1 MQTRSISRILVPID
15 FSRRSGEAAR
25 YARSLA
31 EQFQAELLF
40 AHVVD
45 GNPFAFAMIE
55 PSGVS
60 LEHAAETRRSAAQK
74 ALCAFLHAELAGA
87 PINSLVTEGK
97 PAEQILNLL
106 QARQADMI
114 VMPTQGHNRIR
125 QFLIGSI
132 TAKVLHDSPA
142 PVWTGVHLE
151 DSRTFPD
158 FRLER
163 ILCAVDFGAQTSAVL
178 TWGAELADAF
188 GASVSVL
195 HVMPDPT
202 AWTDELRDQAPHA
215 LRVEAMRER
224 LQEAM
229 RPVGLTATAAI
240 EYGDPHKAVTAAAS
254 RQNANLLIIGRGCSD
269 DMIGRLK
276 AQAYA
281 IVRQSPCPV
290 LSV

>member
-1 MQTRSISRILVPID
+1 MRSISRILVPID

-25 YARSLA
+25 YARLLA
-31 EQFQAELLF
+31 EQFLAELLF
-40 AHVVD
+40 VHVVD
-45 GNPFAFAMIE
+45 GNPFAFAMVE

-60 LEHAAETRRSAAQK
+60 LEHAAEGRRTEAQK
-74 ALCAFLHAELAGA
+74 ALCAFLQAELGGHTVH
-87 PINSLVTEGK
+87 SLVAEGK
-97 PAEQILNLL
+97 PAEQILHVL
-106 QARQADMI
+106 QAKRADMI

-151 DSRTFPD
+151 ESRTFPD
-158 FRLER
+158 IHLRR
-163 ILCAVDFGAQTSAVL
+163 ILCAVDFGPQSTAVL
-178 TWGAELADAF
+178 TWGAELASAF
-188 GASVSVL
+188 GAPVSAI

-202 AWTDELRDQAPHA
+202 AWTDDGRDQAAQA
-215 LRVEAMRER
+215 LRVEGMRER
-224 LQEAM
+224 LREAM
-229 RPVGLTATAAI
+229 RPLGLTGDASI
-240 EYGDPHKAVTAAAS
+240 EYGEPHKVVTAAAARS
-254 RQNANLLIIGRGCSD
+254 GVDLLIIGRGCSD
-269 DMIGRLK
+269 NMLGRLK